1 MNEKEL
7 IDFLVND
14 KSSLSLEEQAVQI
27 ITESSENSIAALIE
41 IEHLKK
47 MIAEME
53 AAAKRRN
60 DIINT
65 LANK

>member
-14 KSSLSLEEQAVQI
+14 KSSLSQEEQAVQI

-47 MIAEME
+47 MIADME
-53 AAAKRRN
+53 AAAKHRN